1 MSFAL
6 CNLTQVLF
14 CAANGFGTTNGT
26 FWLATEDRYIAQNIT
41 VYGNASHYIYGSPN
55 GTYYHSS
62 GAPLDYMSWVAPG
75 AGVLTDTHL
84 EVFSFF
90 TVVAQVVRL
99 IVRFTTPTETTSVFF
114 DQSYTPVDLFFDENR
129 TVQGLYVRGGL
140 YYTKAGPIDPFL
152 LVGDASTTVPIRGTG
167 RLVARTSAS
176 DVVCNLTCPTS
187 TTIVVDTGASQ
198 STSADVASQ
207 SKSANVAS
215 QSTATTVVVVQ
226 LISVLWRDLVYSPLQ
241 DGPVVIDGRFVIP
254 DGAALRVAID
264 ASLVGQG
271 DVLTLFNFTSVSGS
285 FASLQ
290 LDTLSSCILLDGRL
304 EPAADSI
311 SLVITS
317 SVAVCGAVP
326 MNGFY

>member
-1 MSFAL
+1 MSFAI

-176 DVVCNLTCPTS
+176 DVVCNLTCPT
-187 TTIVVDTGASQ
+187 TIVVDASASPTTTSVADTSASQ
-198 STSADVASQ
+198 ST
-207 SKSANVAS
+207 
-215 QSTATTVVVVQ
+215 TVVVAQ
-226 LISVLWRDLVYSPLQ
+226 LISVPWRDLVYSPLQ